1 MKAIILNVLFLVA
14 SATLA
19 SAGTSPLI
27 QITESANTKKVSV
40 VLEGLSAPA
49 TITIEDANGEVLIE
63 EKAKGKFA
71 KSFNLNRLPQGEYR
85 LVVNTGMVETVQPL
99 SLTKEIVVLT
109 EAARY
114 EVYAPAI
121 NVNENFVDLSFLN
134 NRFGNVYVVF
144 LDKNGDVVYEEN
156 IQNAL
161 KVEKRYDLSRLPKG
175 DYSVRVVVGRGDYT
189 TAVALR

>member
-1 MKAIILNVLFLVA
+1 MKAIILNALFLVA

-27 QITESANTKKVSV
+27 QIIESANTKKVSV

-99 SLTKEIVVLT
+99 SLTKEIVVLN